1 MKMTNLDQFESI
13 FKSAD
18 KAVYAYDRPT
28 FERVLV
34 VTDLIEA
41 DARDIAGR
49 VRSFL
54 AVIDKA
60 GTRWDTLS
68 GDAFDNVQVLLERIE
83 DLKPDL
89 IVTYRHL
96 HSKAWQ
102 WPYSLG
108 EYLDVMTQATSVPVL
123 ALPHPD
129 AQRALPHSVKD
140 TDRVMAITNHLSG
153 DNRLVNMALAFTQPN
168 GTCWLTHVESQPVFE
183 RYMDAISKIS
193 AIDTETARETLSE
206 QLLKEP
212 RDFIA
217 ACQAAINTQGL
228 PVKIE
233 EVVTMGRRVDE
244 YEELIAKR
252 EIDLLV
258 LHTKDDDQLAMHG
271 AAYTLAVELRGI
283 PLLML

>member
-1 MKMTNLDQFESI
+1 MTKLDQFESV
-13 FKSAD
+13 FRSAD
-18 KAVYAYDRPT
+18 KAVYTYDRPT
-28 FERVLV
+28 FDRVLL
-34 VTDLIEA
+34 VTDLNEA
-41 DARDIAGR
+41 DTADITSR

-54 AVIDKA
+54 TAIDQA
-60 GTRWDTLS
+60 GTRWDTLT
-68 GDAFDNVQVLLERIE
+68 GDAFDSVQALLESIE
-83 DLKPDL
+83 ERKPDL

-96 HSKAWQ
+96 HSEAWQ
-102 WPYSLG
+102 WPHSLG

-123 ALPHPD
+123 VLPHPD
-129 AQRALPHSVKD
+129 AERALPHSIED
-140 TDRVMAITNHLSG
+140 TNRVMAITNHLTG
-153 DNRLVNMALAFTQPN
+153 DNRLVNMAVTFTEPG

-183 RYMDAISKIS
+183 RYMDAVSRIP
-193 AIDTETARETLSE
+193 AIDTDVAREALAE

-217 ACQAAINTQGL
+217 ACRTEIDAQGL
-228 PVKIE
+228 PIRID

-244 YEELIAKR
+244 YGELIAKR

-271 AAYTLAVELRGI
+271 AAYALAVELRGI